1 MHQKKTWNS
10 WKILDKKYSA
20 VVISTPRFPSWQT
33 SGNLPQ
39 ALQLIQAVGTCWRLF
54 PFIRLAGSS
63 SFSSKLYMELAVA
76 SSTTPHLNGQNLGAL
91 MLKHV
96 KCKGIKLLYTKS
108 GLDPSAYTR
117 IHTQKFLSFLE
128 ALKPGLDPSVYTRI
142 HTEKVLSFL
151 EALTYN
157 MFSCSFHSLSDSYL
171 AQCFFDPSDINQ
183 SFPIFHAPIQLSHWS
198 IPLEP
203 QQFLGR
209 PWPLTLGKMCGSGD

>member
-1 MHQKKTWNS
+1 M
-10 WKILDKKYSA
+10 
-20 VVISTPRFPSWQT
+20 VISTPRFQSWQT

-39 ALQLIQAVGTCWRLF
+39 ALPLIQAVGTCWRLF
-54 PFIRLAGSS
+54 PFIRLVGSS

-76 SSTTPHLNGQNLGAL
+76 SSTTPRRNGQNLGAL

-96 KCKGIKLLYTKS
+96 KCKGINLTYTNS
-108 GLDPSAYTR
+108 DLDPSAYTR

-128 ALKPGLDPSVYTRI
+128 AL
-142 HTEKVLSFL
+142 
-151 EALTYN
+151 TYN
-157 MFSCSFHSLSDSYL
+157 MCSCSFHSLSDSYL

-183 SFPIFHAPIQLSHWS
+183 SFPICHAPIQLSHWS